1 MQGNGPADSSAIAG
15 FDELGRGRERLLE
28 PQELC
33 GIWLPGQN
41 QLPRQEN
48 KYYM

>member
-1 MQGNGPADSSAIAG
+1 MQGNGLADRRAIAS
-15 FDELGRGRERLLE
+15 FDEQGWGWERLLE
-28 PQELC
+28 PQRIC

>member
-1 MQGNGPADSSAIAG
+1 MDLLTEGIVQVLMSR
-15 FDELGRGRERLLE
+15 GRGRERMLE
-28 PQELC
+28 PQRIC

>member
-1 MQGNGPADSSAIAG
+1 MDLPTEGLWQVLMSRGW
-15 FDELGRGRERLLE
+15 GRERLLE
-28 PQELC
+28 PQRIC